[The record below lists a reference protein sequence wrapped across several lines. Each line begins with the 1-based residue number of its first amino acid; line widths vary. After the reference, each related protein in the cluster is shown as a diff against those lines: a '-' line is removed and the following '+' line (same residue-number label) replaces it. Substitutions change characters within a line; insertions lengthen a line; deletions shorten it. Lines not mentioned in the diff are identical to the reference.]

1 MEVVKNRSVDWL
13 LIIASVVPFFFLA
26 RFFLVSGGTDVA
38 LLLVSPA
45 VTLVVT
51 RLALPGLEGIGDRL
65 RRTSIFSADVG
76 LGMLAVALLI
86 PADHAL
92 LPMFL
97 VLYCLSYVNV
107 SALNV
112 IYVVNRR
119 AKRIA

>member
-1 MEVVKNRSVDWL
+1 MEMVKNRSVDWL

-65 RRTSIFSADVG
+65 RQVSILLADVG
-76 LGMLAVALLI
+76 LGMLAVALII

-92 LPMFL
+92 VPMFL
-97 VLYCLSYVNV
+97 VLYGVACVLV

-119 AKRIA
+119 VNRIP